1 MTEVI
6 AQEILTPLVE
16 LYPNTLTG
24 SKGSSLNL
32 ERFWA
37 VATVSQIKNRFD
49 TIYILG
55 SWYSNVAV
63 LLFML
68 DKYITFDQI
77 INVDANANALRV
89 GQQRLAKLG
98 LDNKTEPMLKDANE
112 LTYQQLGRNGLVIN
126 LSCHNIKGQA
136 WLDNIP
142 DGTMVV
148 LQARNCDSGAVNQYK
163 NFKEFDRAWPI
174 AKTLYQNTLEL
185 TDPDGPY
192 EDYMKIGIK

>member
-1 MTEVI
+1 VI
-6 AQEILTPLVE
+6 INEILTPLVE

-37 VATVSQIKNRFD
+37 VATLSQIKNRFD
-49 TIYILG
+49 TVYILG
-55 SWYSNVAV
+55 SWYGNVAV

-77 INVDANANALRV
+77 INVDTNAKALRV

-98 LDNKTEPMLKDANE
+98 LDNKTKPMLKDANQ
-112 LTYQQLGRNGLVIN
+112 LDYQQLGSNGLVIN
-126 LSCHNIKGQA
+126 LSCHNISGLS

-142 DGTMVV
+142 GGTMVV
-148 LQARNCDSGAVNQYK
+148 LQARNCDPGAVNQYK
-163 NFKEFDRAWPI
+163 NFKEFDIALPI

-192 EDYMKIGIK
+192 EEYMKIGVV

>member
-1 MTEVI
+1 VI

-37 VATVSQIKNRFD
+37 VATLAQIKNRFD
-49 TIYILG
+49 TVYILG
-55 SWYSNVAV
+55 SWYGNVAV

-68 DKYITFDQI
+68 NKYITFDQI
-77 INVDANANALRV
+77 INVDTNATALRV

-98 LDNKTEPMLKDANE
+98 LDDKTEPVLKDANK
-112 LTYQQLGRNGLVIN
+112 LDYQQLGPSGLVIN
-126 LSCHNIKGQA
+126 LSCHNIKGLS
-136 WLDNIP
+136 WLNNIP

-148 LQARNCDSGAVNQYK
+148 LQARNCDPGAVNQYK
-163 NFKEFDRAWPI
+163 NFKEFDQALPI

-192 EDYMKIGIK
+192 EEYMKIGVK

>member
-1 MTEVI
+1 MI

-24 SKGSSLNL
+24 SNGSSLNL

-49 TIYILG
+49 TIYVLG
-55 SWYSNVAV
+55 SWYGNVAV

-68 DKYITFDQI
+68 DKYVTFDQI
-77 INVDANANALRV
+77 INVDTNAKALRV

-112 LTYQQLGRNGLVIN
+112 LTYQQLGPNGLVIN

-142 DGTMVV
+142 SGTMVV
-148 LQARNCDSGAVNQYK
+148 LQARNCDPGAVNQYK
-163 NFKEFDRAWPI
+163 NFDQFDRAWPI

-185 TDPDGPY
+185 TDPDGLY